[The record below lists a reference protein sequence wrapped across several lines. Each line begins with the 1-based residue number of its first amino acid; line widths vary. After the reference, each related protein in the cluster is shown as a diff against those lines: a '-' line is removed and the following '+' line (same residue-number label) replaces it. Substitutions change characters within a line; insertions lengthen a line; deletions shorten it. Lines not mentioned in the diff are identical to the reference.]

1 MMRVCPASDPPTLT
15 STVLSR
21 PADSW
26 PRAVVRRLLALWPVK
41 LVGISAGI
49 SLFFVLYFWA
59 ARSPQAAVTVM
70 PVLALDRWFTLR
82 EGLLPV
88 YASLWVYVSLAPAFS
103 RDRGELLRYTLRAAV
118 MSAIGFAFYLFYPSA
133 VPDFG
138 VDWSQYGSLQFLR
151 AGDASRN
158 AFPSL
163 HVSFAVLTCHLLARQ
178 LRELDVPV
186 VLRWA
191 NLAWCVGIAYS
202 TIAIRQHVVVDVL
215 GGLVLGVLVA
225 ALPLRGPAR

>member
-1 MMRVCPASDPPTLT
+1 MT
-15 STVLSR
+15 STALPLP
-21 PADSW
+21 PASW
-26 PRAVVRRLLALWPVK
+26 PRAALRRLLALWPLK

-70 PVLALDRWFTLR
+70 PVIALDRWFTLR
-82 EGLLPV
+82 EELLPV
-88 YASLWVYVSLAPAFS
+88 YASLWVYVSLAPAFCA
-103 RDRGELLRYTLRAAV
+103 RGGELARYTLRAAL

-138 VDWSQYGSLQFLR
+138 VDWSQYASLQFLR

-163 HVSFAVLTCHLLARQ
+163 HVSFAVLTCHVLARQ
-178 LRELDVPV
+178 LRELEVPAV
-186 VLRWA
+186 WRWV
-191 NLAWCVGIAYS
+191 NLAWCIGIAYS
-202 TIAIRQHVVVDVL
+202 TIAIRQHVVVDVV
-215 GGLVLGVLVA
+215 GGLVLGIVVA

>member
-1 MMRVCPASDPPTLT
+1 MT
-15 STVLSR
+15 STVLPVS
-21 PADSW
+21 PASW
-26 PRAVVRRLLALWPVK
+26 PRAALRRLLAQWPTK
-41 LVGISAGI
+41 LVGITAGI

-70 PVLALDRWFTLR
+70 PVLAVDRWFTLR

-103 RDRGELLRYTLRAAV
+103 KDGGELLRYVLRAAL
-118 MSAIGFAFYLFYPSA
+118 MSAVGFAFYLFYPSA

-178 LRELDVPV
+178 LRELEVPV
-186 VLRWA
+186 ALRWV
-191 NLAWCVGIAYS
+191 NLAWCLGITYS

-225 ALPLRGPAR
+225 ALPLRQPAR

>member
-1 MMRVCPASDPPTLT
+1 MMWARPSHPPGPVS
-15 STVLSR
+15 STVL
-21 PADSW
+21 PAPAARW
-26 PRAVVRRLLALWPVK
+26 PRAAATRLLALWPVK

-82 EGLLPV
+82 EQLLPV
-88 YASLWVYVSLAPAFS
+88 YGSLWVYVSLAPAFS
-103 RDRGELLRYTLRAAV
+103 TDGGELLRYTLRAAL

-138 VDWSQYGSLQFLR
+138 VDWSQYASLQFLR

-163 HVSFAVLTCHLLARQ
+163 HVSFAVLTCHLLDGQ
-178 LRELDVPV
+178 LRRIGVPAA
-186 VLRWA
+186 LRWL
-191 NLAWCVGIAYS
+191 NLAWCIAITYS
-202 TIAIRQHVVVDVL
+202 TLAIRQHVVVDVA
-215 GGLVLGVLVA
+215 GGLLLGALVC
-225 ALPLRGPAR
+225 ALPLRRR

>member
-1 MMRVCPASDPPTLT
+1 MLPA
-15 STVLSR
+15 
-21 PADSW
+21 PAASW
-26 PRAVVRRLLALWPVK
+26 PRAALRRLFALWPTK
-41 LVGISAGI
+41 LVGITAGI

-59 ARSPQAAVTVM
+59 ARSPQAPLAVM
-70 PVLALDRWFTLR
+70 PVLAIDRWFTLR

-103 RDRGELLRYTLRAAV
+103 KDGGELLRYTARAAL

-138 VDWSQYGSLQFLR
+138 VDWTQYGSLQFLR

-178 LRELDVPV
+178 LRELEVPV
-186 VLRWA
+186 VLRLA

-202 TIAIRQHVVVDVL
+202 TIAIRQHVVVDVI
-215 GGLVLGVLVA
+215 GGLVLGLVVA
-225 ALPLRGPAR
+225 AVPLREPAR

>member
-1 MMRVCPASDPPTLT
+1 
-15 STVLSR
+15 VLSA
-21 PADSW
+21 PAAPW
-26 PRAVVRRLLALWPVK
+26 PRAVLRRLLVLWPTK
-41 LVGISAGI
+41 LVGITAGI

-59 ARSPQAAVTVM
+59 ARSPQAELTVM
-70 PVLALDRWFTLR
+70 PVLAIDRWFTLR
-82 EGLLPV
+82 EGLLPL

-103 RDRGELLRYTLRAAV
+103 KDGGELLRYTLRAAL

-138 VDWSQYGSLQFLR
+138 VDWTQYGSLQFLR

-186 VLRWA
+186 VLRLA

-202 TIAIRQHVVVDVL
+202 TIAIRQHVVVDVI
-215 GGLVLGVLVA
+215 GGLVLGVVVA
-225 ALPLRGPAR
+225 ALPLREPAR

>member
-1 MMRVCPASDPPTLT
+1 MT
-15 STVLSR
+15 STVLPVS
-21 PADSW
+21 PASW
-26 PRAVVRRLLALWPVK
+26 PRAALRRLLAQWPTK
-41 LVGISAGI
+41 LVGITAGI

-70 PVLALDRWFTLR
+70 PVLAVDRWFTLR

-103 RDRGELLRYTLRAAV
+103 KDGGELLRYTLRAAL
-118 MSAIGFAFYLFYPSA
+118 MSAVGFAFYLFYPSA

-163 HVSFAVLTCHLLARQ
+163 HVSFAVLTCHLLARH
-178 LRELDVPV
+178 LRELEVPV
-186 VLRWA
+186 ALRWV
-191 NLAWCVGIAYS
+191 NLAWCVAIAYS

-225 ALPLRGPAR
+225 ALPLRKPAR

>member
-1 MMRVCPASDPPTLT
+1 MNASVLPALPP
-15 STVLSR
+15 
-21 PADSW
+21 SW
-26 PRAVVRRLLALWPVK
+26 QRAIAQRLLALWPAK
-41 LVGISAGI
+41 LFGISAGI

-59 ARSPQAAVTVM
+59 ARSPQAPVTVM

-88 YASLWVYVSLAPAFS
+88 YASLWVYVSLAPSFS
-103 RDRGELLRYTLRAAV
+103 KDGAELLRFTWRAAA

-138 VDWSQYGSLQFLR
+138 VDWTQYERLHFLR

-163 HVSFAVLTCHLLARQ
+163 HVSFALLGCQVLAGQ
-178 LRELDVPV
+178 LRDIGAPPWVRAL
-186 VLRWA
+186 
-191 NLAWCVGIAYS
+191 NLAWCLGIIYS
-202 TIAIRQHVVVDVL
+202 TLAIRQHVVVDVL
-215 GGLVLGVLVA
+215 GGLVLGAVVA
-225 ALPLRGPAR
+225 AWPVGRRSVGGTSA

>member
-1 MMRVCPASDPPTLT
+1 LT
-15 STVLSR
+15 STVLPV
-21 PADSW
+21 PASW
-26 PRAVVRRLLALWPVK
+26 LRSVLRRLLAVWPTK
-41 LVGISAGI
+41 LVGITAGI

-70 PVLALDRWFTLR
+70 PVLAIDRWFTLR

-88 YASLWVYVSLAPAFS
+88 YASLWVYVSMAPAFS
-103 RDRGELLRYTLRAAV
+103 KDGSDLLRYTLRAAL
-118 MSAIGFAFYLFYPSA
+118 MSAIGFGFYLFYPSA

-138 VDWSQYGSLQFLR
+138 VDWTQYGSLQFLR

-186 VLRWA
+186 VLRLA
-191 NLAWCVGIAYS
+191 NLAWCIGITYS
-202 TIAIRQHVVVDVL
+202 TIAIRQHVIVDVL
-215 GGLVLGVLVA
+215 GGLVLGLVVA
-225 ALPLRGPAR
+225 ALPLREPAR